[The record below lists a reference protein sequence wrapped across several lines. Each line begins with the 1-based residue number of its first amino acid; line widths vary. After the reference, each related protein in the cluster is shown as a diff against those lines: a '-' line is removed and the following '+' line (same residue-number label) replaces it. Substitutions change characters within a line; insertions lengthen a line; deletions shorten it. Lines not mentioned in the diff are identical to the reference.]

1 MPENDDFIEL
11 FVRKLL
17 DDHCEMCGTSANI
30 LEFMRQIKMRCA
42 ADQCVVMIGS
52 LNQLLFLETTLHN

>member
-11 FVRKLL
+11 FVQKLL

-30 LEFMRQIKMRCA
+30 LEFMRQIKMRCRPV
-42 ADQCVVMIGS
+42 CVVMIGS

>member
-30 LEFMRQIKMRCA
+30 LEFMRQIKMRCRPVR
-42 ADQCVVMIGS
+42 VVMIGS